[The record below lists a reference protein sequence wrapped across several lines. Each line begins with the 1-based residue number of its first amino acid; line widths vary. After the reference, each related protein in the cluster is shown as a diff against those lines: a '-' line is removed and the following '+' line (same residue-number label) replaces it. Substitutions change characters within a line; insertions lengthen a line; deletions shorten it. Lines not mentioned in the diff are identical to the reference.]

1 VASVLRGTSFA
12 VSTMATPA
20 IAAARFVSSRTIR
33 ADG

>member
-12 VSTMATPA
+12 VSTIATTA
-20 IAAARFVSSRTIR
+20 IAAARFVSTRAIR